1 MAQSTYV
8 ERRAAIAMLA
18 YGLLCGIAVT
28 LAFFGIVWLP
38 FSAAGIGIVVGIRYL
53 ASKGRLLDFEPWFT
67 GASGES
73 QVSQALKELE
83 PLGYTVIND
92 VDMGRGNVDHVV
104 VGPTGVFA
112 IETKN
117 RLGRVVADQG
127 RLVNRWDAQN
137 ARQAVR
143 EAIWV
148 RDRASVRFVEA
159 FLVYPT
165 AKVDPDVLRL
175 PNVTVLSLPRLNAE
189 ITSQRRSLSVH
200 EIRRVTEALSASSP

>member
-1 MAQSTYV
+1 MARSTHT

-18 YGLLCGIAVT
+18 YGLLCGIAIT

-38 FSAAGIGIVVGIRYL
+38 FSAAGILIMVGIRYL
-53 ASKGRLLDFEPWFT
+53 ASKGRRLDFEPWFV

-73 QVSQALKELE
+73 QVRQALRELE
-83 PLGYTVIND
+83 QLGYSVIDD
-92 VDMGRGNVDHVV
+92 VDKGHGNVDHVV

-117 RLGRVVADQG
+117 RGGRIVAGPDGLLNKWHQE
-127 RLVNRWDAQN
+127 D

-143 EAIWV
+143 EAMWV
-148 RDRASVRFVEA
+148 RDRAGVRFVEA

-165 AKVDPDVLRL
+165 AKVEPDVFKL
-175 PNVTVLSLPRLNAE
+175 PNVTIMSLARLNPE
-189 ITSQRRSLSVH
+189 ITSHHRSLPAD
-200 EIRRVTEALSASSP
+200 EIERITQVFSAPSP